1 LAHDDPAGRHDAA
14 GRHEIDGPANRHE
27 VAGHER
33 AGRHEGAS
41 DITVH
46 LAATAFGDPDVQ
58 QLVAEVQA
66 YYVTIYGGP
75 DDSPIDHD
83 EFAPPAGHFV
93 LARDDEGPVAMG
105 GWRLR
110 PDLEARLGATAA
122 EVKRMYVTPR
132 ARRRGISR
140 LVLGE
145 LEATAAAAGA
155 AMLVLETGVVQQDA
169 IALYTSSGYTRTVDF
184 GHYAD
189 SELSRC
195 YAKRLQLGPSQPR

>member
-1 LAHDDPAGRHDAA
+1 MGDHETSGHCAA
-14 GRHEIDGPANRHE
+14 EQQGT
-27 VAGHER
+27 
-33 AGRHEGAS
+33 AS
-41 DITVH
+41 APTVR
-46 LAATAFGDPDVQ
+46 LAATAVCDPDVQ

-66 YYVTIYGGP
+66 YYVSIYGGP

-83 EFAPPAGHFV
+83 EFTSPAGHFV
-93 LARDDEGPVAMG
+93 LVRDDEGPVAMG
-105 GWRLR
+105 GWRRR
-110 PDLEARLGATAA
+110 PDLDERFGMTTA

-140 LVLGE
+140 LVLDE
-145 LEATAAAAGA
+145 LEATAADAGV
-155 AMLVLETGVVQQDA
+155 AMLVLETGVIQQDA

-195 YAKRLQLGPSQPR
+195 YAKRLPTRPSRSS

>member
-1 LAHDDPAGRHDAA
+1 LGDHETSGHGATGQQGTASGR
-14 GRHEIDGPANRHE
+14 
-27 VAGHER
+27 
-33 AGRHEGAS
+33 
-41 DITVH
+41 TVR

-66 YYVTIYGGP
+66 YYVSIYGGP

-83 EFAPPAGHFV
+83 EFTSPDGHFV
-93 LARDDEGPVAMG
+93 LVRDDEGPVAMG
-105 GWRLR
+105 GWRRR
-110 PDLEARLGATAA
+110 PDLDERFGMTTA

-140 LVLGE
+140 LVLDE
-145 LEATAAAAGA
+145 LEATAADAGV
-155 AMLVLETGVVQQDA
+155 AMLVLETGVIQQDA

-184 GHYAD
+184 GHYAE

-195 YAKRLQLGPSQPR
+195 YAKRLPTHPSRSS